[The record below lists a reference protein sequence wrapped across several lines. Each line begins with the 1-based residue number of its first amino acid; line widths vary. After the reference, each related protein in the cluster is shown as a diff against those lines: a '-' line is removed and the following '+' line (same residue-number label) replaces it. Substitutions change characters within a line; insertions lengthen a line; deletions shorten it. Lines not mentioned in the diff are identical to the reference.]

1 MSETA
6 PETVEHERLAL
17 QSRPDRFRSLERDH
31 VDVIIVGAGTG
42 GLTAGALLTR
52 FGKSVLVLDRH
63 YVVGGNATVFRRK
76 GYEFDVGI
84 HYIGDCGPDGAVP
97 RILRAAGAEGVTF
110 REMDPDGFDTFVFPD
125 FTFRV
130 PKGFETFRERL
141 VEHFPREAKGIARY
155 VDALQAVR
163 SFQELS
169 GGGFLKVVRTIW
181 QARTVLRY
189 VNSTVASFLDSCTY
203 DQRLRAVLT
212 AHSGDYAEPPSR
224 ASLMMHATVTAG
236 YLAGAYYPGG
246 GGQTLSDRLA
256 ESIERQGGKILLSAP
271 VRKILVERGRVAGVE
286 FDSHHLGRSTVRAPV
301 VISNADLKR
310 TFLDLI
316 GTEFVKPK
324 TVRRIQGYEMAPA
337 LGVAYFGVRRDL
349 RAEGLPNTN
358 FWIHPTYDLEP
369 LYAEARGGRF
379 HTRPVCFVFSSS
391 LKDPGNRR
399 AAPEGYSNL
408 ELVTV
413 VPSQPEAW
421 GTTLQEMADGTYEKN
436 PIYLQTKQEL
446 AERLLAAAERV
457 LPGLRRDV
465 DCCEVSSPMTHTR
478 FTGSTGGTSY
488 GIALI
493 PKQFLFHRPGPATEI
508 GGLYICGANS
518 VAGHG
523 IPGAMW
529 SGVLAA
535 SRVVGDQVLKSVMT
549 RSV

>member
-1 MSETA
+1 MIETA
-6 PETVEHERLAL
+6 PETAEHERVAL
-17 QSRPDRFRSLERDH
+17 RSRPDRFRSLERDH
-31 VDVIIVGAGTG
+31 FDVIIVGAGTG

-63 YVVGGNATVFRRK
+63 YVAGGNATVFRRK
-76 GYEFDVGI
+76 DYEFDVGI
-84 HYIGDCGPDGAVP
+84 HYVGDCGPEGAVP
-97 RILRAAGAEGVTF
+97 RILRAAGVDGLTF
-110 REMDPDGFDTFVFPD
+110 REMDPDGFDTFLFPD

-130 PKGFETFRERL
+130 PKGFEAFRKRL
-141 VEHFPREAKGIARY
+141 IEHFPSEATGIARY

-163 SFQELS
+163 SFQGL
-169 GGGFLKVVRTIW
+169 GGGELLKVVRTMW

-189 VNSTVASFLDSCTY
+189 VNSTVASFLDSCTR
-203 DQRLRAVLT
+203 DHRLRAVLT

-236 YLAGAYYPGG
+236 YLAGAYYPAG

-256 ESIERQGGKILLSAP
+256 ESIERQGGKILLRAP
-271 VRKILVERGRVAGVE
+271 VTKILVEQGQVAGVE

-310 TFLDLI
+310 TLLDLI
-316 GTEFVKPK
+316 GAEFVKPK
-324 TVRRIQGYEMAPA
+324 TVRCIQGYEMAPA
-337 LGVAYFGVRRDL
+337 LGVAYLGIRRDL

-358 FWIHPTYDLEP
+358 FWIHPTYDVEP
-369 LYAEARGGRF
+369 VYAEAKAGHF
-379 HTRPVCFVFSSS
+379 HSQPFCFVSCSS

-399 AAPEGYSNL
+399 AAPEGHSNL

-421 GTTLQEMADGTYEKN
+421 GTTVREMADGTYEKN

-446 AERLLAAAERV
+446 ADRLLTAAERV

-493 PKQFLFHRPGPATEI
+493 PQQSLFHRPGPATEI

-518 VAGHG
+518 VTGHG

-535 SRVVGDQVLKSVMT
+535 SRIVGNEVLKSVMT

>member
-1 MSETA
+1 MIETA
-6 PETVEHERLAL
+6 PETGEHERVAV

-42 GLTAGALLTR
+42 GLTAGALLAR

-63 YVVGGNATVFRRK
+63 YVAGGNATVFRRAE
-76 GYEFDVGI
+76 YEFDVGI
-84 HYIGDCGPDGAVP
+84 HYIGDCGPDGVVP
-97 RILRAAGAEGVTF
+97 RILRAAGVDGVTF
-110 REMDPDGFDTFVFPD
+110 REMDADGFDTFLFPD

-130 PKGFETFRERL
+130 PRGFEAFRKRL
-141 VEHFPREAKGIARY
+141 VEHFPKEAKGIARY

-163 SFQELS
+163 SFQGLG
-169 GGGFLKVVRTIW
+169 GGGFLNAVRTMW

-189 VNSTVASFLDSCTY
+189 ANSTVASFLDSCTH
-203 DQRLRAVLT
+203 DIRLRAVLT

-224 ASLMMHATVTAG
+224 ASLMVHAGVTAG
-236 YLAGAYYPGG
+236 YLAGAYYPEG
-246 GGQTLSDRLA
+246 GGQTLSDRLS
-256 ESIERQGGKILLSAP
+256 ESIERQGGKILLRAP
-271 VRKILVERGRVAGVE
+271 VTKILVEHGRAVGVE

-310 TFLDLI
+310 TFFELI
-316 GTEFVKPK
+316 GAEFVKPK

-337 LGVAYFGVRRDL
+337 LGVVYLGVRRDL
-349 RAEGLPNTN
+349 RTEGLPNTN
-358 FWIHPTYDLEP
+358 FWIHPSYDLEP
-369 LYAEARGGRF
+369 LYAEAREGRF
-379 HTRPVCFVFSSS
+379 HPRPSCFLFSSS

-399 AAPEGYSNL
+399 AAPEGHSNL

-421 GTTLQEMADGTYEKN
+421 GTTIREMADGTYEKN

-446 AERLLAAAERV
+446 ADRLMAAAERV
-457 LPGLRRDV
+457 FPGLSRDV

-488 GIALI
+488 GLALI

-508 GGLYICGANS
+508 GGLYICGAS
-518 VAGHG
+518 SMAGHG

-535 SRVVGDQVLKSVMT
+535 SRIVGNQVMKSVMT
-549 RSV
+549 RPA

>member
-1 MSETA
+1 
-6 PETVEHERLAL
+6 
-17 QSRPDRFRSLERDH
+17 
-31 VDVIIVGAGTG
+31 
-42 GLTAGALLTR
+42 
-52 FGKSVLVLDRH
+52 
-63 YVVGGNATVFRRK
+63 
-76 GYEFDVGI
+76 
-84 HYIGDCGPDGAVP
+84 
-97 RILRAAGAEGVTF
+97 
-110 REMDPDGFDTFVFPD
+110 MDPDGFDTFLFPD

-130 PKGFETFRERL
+130 PKGFEAFRKRL
-141 VEHFPREAKGIARY
+141 VEHFPREATGIARY

-163 SFQELS
+163 SFQGS
-169 GGGFLKVVRTIW
+169 GGGGLLNAVRTMW
-181 QARTVLRY
+181 QTRTALRY
-189 VNSTVASFLDSCTY
+189 AYSTVASFLDSCTR
-203 DQRLRAVLT
+203 DHRLRAVLT

-224 ASLMMHATVTAG
+224 ASLMMHAGVTAG
-236 YLAGAYYPGG
+236 YLAGAYYPEG
-246 GGQTLSDRLA
+246 GGQMLSDRLA
-256 ESIERQGGKILLSAP
+256 DAIERQGGKILLRAP
-271 VRKILVERGRVAGVE
+271 VTKILVEQGRVVGVE

-310 TFLDLI
+310 TFLELI
-316 GTEFVKPK
+316 GLEFVKPK

-337 LGVAYFGVRRDL
+337 LGVVYLGIRRDL

-369 LYAEARGGRF
+369 LYAEAREGRF
-379 HTRPVCFVFSSS
+379 HPRPSSFLFSSS

-399 AAPEGYSNL
+399 AAPEGHSNI

-421 GTTLQEMADGTYEKN
+421 GTTDREMANGTYEKN
-436 PIYLQTKQEL
+436 PIYLQTKQQL
-446 AERLLAAAERV
+446 ADRLLTEAERV

-488 GIALI
+488 GLALI

-508 GGLYICGANS
+508 GGLYICGAS
-518 VAGHG
+518 AMAGHG

-535 SRVVGDQVLKSVMT
+535 SKILGREVIKAVMK
-549 RSV
+549 RAA

>member
-1 MSETA
+1 VSNNAEEKLTDRVA
-6 PETVEHERLAL
+6 V
-17 QSRPDRFRSLERDH
+17 QSRPDRFRSLDRDRF
-31 VDVIIVGAGTG
+31 DVIIVGAGTG
-42 GLTAGALLTR
+42 GLIAGALLTR

-63 YVVGGNATVFRRK
+63 YVAGGNATVFRRK

-84 HYIGDCGPDGAVP
+84 HYIGDCGPEGAVP
-97 RILRAAGAEGVTF
+97 RILRAAGVEGVTF
-110 REMDPDGFDTFVFPD
+110 REMDPDGFDTLVFPD

-130 PKGFETFRERL
+130 PKGFEAFRKRL

-155 VDALQAVR
+155 VDALLGVR
-163 SFQELS
+163 SFQELGS
-169 GGGFLKVVRTIW
+169 GGFLRGVRTMW

-189 VNSTVASFLDSCTY
+189 VNSTAASFLDSCTL
-203 DQRLRAVLT
+203 DPRLRAVLT

-236 YLAGAYYPGG
+236 YLSGAYYPAGG
-246 GGQTLSDRLA
+246 GKTLSNRLA
-256 ESIERQGGKILLSAP
+256 ESIERQGGKILLRAP
-271 VRKILVERGRVAGVE
+271 VTKILVEHGRAVGVE

-301 VISNADLKR
+301 VISNADLKH

-337 LGVAYFGVRRDL
+337 LGVAYLGIRRDL
-349 RAEGLPNTN
+349 RAEGVPNTN
-358 FWIHPTYDLEP
+358 FWIHPTYDQEP
-369 LYAEARGGRF
+369 VYVEAKAGRF
-379 HTRPVCFVFSSS
+379 HPQPFCFMSCSS
-391 LKDPGNRR
+391 LKDPDNPR
-399 AAPEGYSNL
+399 ASPAGHSNL
-408 ELVTV
+408 ELMTV

-421 GTTLQEMADGTYEKN
+421 GTTVQEMADGTYEKN

-446 AERLLAAAERV
+446 ADRLLSAAERV
-457 LPGLRRDV
+457 LPDLRRDV

-478 FTGSTGGTSY
+478 FTGSSGGTSY

-508 GGLYICGANS
+508 GGLYICGAS
-518 VAGHG
+518 AMAGHG
-523 IPGAMW
+523 IPGAVW

-535 SRVVGDQVLKSVMT
+535 SRIVGNGVLKDVMMT
-549 RSV
+549 N

>member
-1 MSETA
+1 MNVATHTLKA
-6 PETVEHERLAL
+6 PWDL
-17 QSRPDRFRSLERDH
+17 
-31 VDVIIVGAGTG
+31 
-42 GLTAGALLTR
+42 
-52 FGKSVLVLDRH
+52 
-63 YVVGGNATVFRRK
+63 
-76 GYEFDVGI
+76 
-84 HYIGDCGPDGAVP
+84 
-97 RILRAAGAEGVTF
+97 LRAAGVNGVTF
-110 REMDPDGFDTFVFPD
+110 REMDPDGFDTFLFPD

-130 PKGFETFRERL
+130 PKGFEAFRTRL

-163 SFQELS
+163 SFQAL
-169 GGGFLKVVRTIW
+169 GNGGFLKVVRTMW

-189 VNSTVASFLDSCTY
+189 ANSTVASFLDSCTR
-203 DQRLRAVLT
+203 DSRLRAVLT

-224 ASLMMHATVTAG
+224 ASFMVHAGVTAG
-236 YLAGAYYPGG
+236 YLAGAYYPEG
-246 GGQTLSDRLA
+246 GGQTLSNHLA
-256 ESIERQGGKILLSAP
+256 DAIERQGGKILLRAP
-271 VRKILVERGRVAGVE
+271 VTKILVEQGQVTGVE
-286 FDSHHLGRSTVRAPV
+286 FDSHHLSRSTVRAPV

-316 GTEFVKPK
+316 GAEFVKPK

-337 LGVAYFGVRRDL
+337 LGVVYLGIRRDL

-358 FWIHPTYDLEP
+358 FWIHPSYDLEP
-369 LYAEARGGRF
+369 LYAEAREGRF
-379 HTRPVCFVFSSS
+379 PPRPSCFLFSSS

-399 AAPEGYSNL
+399 AAPEGHSNL

-421 GTTLQEMADGTYEKN
+421 GTTAREMADGTYEKN
-436 PIYLQTKQEL
+436 PTYLQTKQEV
-446 AERLLAAAERV
+446 ADRLLAAAERV
-457 LPGLRRDV
+457 LPGPRRDV

-488 GIALI
+488 GLALI

-508 GGLYICGANS
+508 GGLYICGAS
-518 VAGHG
+518 AMAGHG

-535 SRVVGDQVLKSVMT
+535 SRIVGNQV
-549 RSV
+549 